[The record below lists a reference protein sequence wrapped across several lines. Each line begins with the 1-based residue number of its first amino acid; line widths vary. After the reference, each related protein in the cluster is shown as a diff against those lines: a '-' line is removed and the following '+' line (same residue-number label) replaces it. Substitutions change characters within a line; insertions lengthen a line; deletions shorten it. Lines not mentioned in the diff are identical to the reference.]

1 MPTRLL
7 TETMPSRE
15 TPSQP
20 DCLIVVRRT
29 AESTYRYLKDRLTG
43 VHGVEVTL
51 DRRATPST
59 PSAPARPGAA
69 DERRGRSQ
77 QFNALDV
84 LLVRR

>member
-1 MPTRLL
+1 MS
-7 TETMPSRE
+7 SRE
-15 TPSQP
+15 TPSRP

-51 DRRATPST
+51 DRRATPS
-59 PSAPARPGAA
+59 SAPARPGAA